1 MEKRRIK
8 DYWNLGT
15 AIGFCT
21 AVGIMLG
28 ALFQN
33 VVTRLYIGAGVGVV
47 LGAISVNKKSKEKQ
61 TADHTGDV
69 A

>member
-1 MEKRRIK
+1 
-8 DYWNLGT
+8 
-15 AIGFCT
+15 
-21 AVGIMLG
+21 MLG
-28 ALFQN
+28 RFFKTWLRA
-33 VVTRLYIGAGVGVV
+33 VYRSGVGVV